1 MCYTI
6 TTTSGDPPRGSE
18 DGDLMEEQKVI
29 NRANSDGLSIEMVVN
44 DRNIPAVERMALI
57 EEIVDD
63 WKRAVGDSPKV
74 KKLRAKSSILAYWK
88 GRV

>member
-1 MCYTI
+1 
-6 TTTSGDPPRGSE
+6 
-18 DGDLMEEQKVI
+18 MEEQKVT

-44 DRNIPAVERMALI
+44 DRNIPAVERMVLI

>member
-1 MCYTI
+1 
-6 TTTSGDPPRGSE
+6 
-18 DGDLMEEQKVI
+18 MEEQKVI

-44 DRNIPAVERMALI
+44 DRNIPAVERMVLI

-74 KKLRAKSSILAYWK
+74 KKLRKTSSIIAYWK
-88 GRV
+88 GRA

>member
-1 MCYTI
+1 
-6 TTTSGDPPRGSE
+6 
-18 DGDLMEEQKVI
+18 MEEQKVI

-74 KKLRAKSSILAYWK
+74 KKLREKSSILAYWK